1 MTNSTRVLRFV
12 ARAAAALLL
21 AGLAVSVSACTSP
34 SAPSVPVTFTMTDL
48 RVGTGATATT
58 GATVR
63 VNYTG
68 WLYDGTDADKKGEQF
83 DSNLSFVFW
92 LGTGQVI
99 AGWDQG
105 IVGMKVGGLRRLI
118 VPASLAYGRSGAG
131 NSIPPN
137 ASLVFDIELLGL
149 F

>member
-1 MTNSTRVLRFV
+1 
-12 ARAAAALLL
+12 
-21 AGLAVSVSACTSP
+21 
-34 SAPSVPVTFTMTDL
+34 
-48 RVGTGATATT
+48 
-58 GATVR
+58 

-68 WLYDGTDADKKGEQF
+68 WFYNSTASDKKGSQF
-83 DSNLSFVFW
+83 DASKPGEPFVIW

-118 VPASLAYGRSGAG
+118 VPAELAYGRNGAG
-131 NSIPPN
+131 NAIPPN
-137 ASLVFDIELLGL
+137 ATLVFDIELVSV